1 MKAKYDEEKEAIK
14 STLKNKAKESLAKE
28 IKKTSFEDER
38 RALEDKIQR
47 IMWEEIEKSK
57 DGDDFEF

>member
-1 MKAKYDEEKEAIK
+1 MKSKYDEEKEAIK

>member
-1 MKAKYDEEKEAIK
+1 MKSKYDKEKEAIK

>member
-1 MKAKYDEEKEAIK
+1 MKSKYDEEKEAIK

-38 RALEDKIQR
+38 HALEDKIQR

>member
-1 MKAKYDEEKEAIK
+1 MKLKYDEEKEAIK

-47 IMWEEIEKSK
+47 VMWEEIEKSK

>member
-1 MKAKYDEEKEAIK
+1 MKSKYDEEKEAIK

-28 IKKTSFEDER
+28 IKKTSFENER

>member
-1 MKAKYDEEKEAIK
+1 MKSKYDEEKETIK

>member
-1 MKAKYDEEKEAIK
+1 MQSKYDEEKEAIK

-47 IMWEEIEKSK
+47 IMWGEIEKSK

>member
-1 MKAKYDEEKEAIK
+1 MKSKYNEEKDAIK

-38 RALEDKIQR
+38 RALEDKIQH

>member
-1 MKAKYDEEKEAIK
+1 MKSKYDKEKEAIK

-28 IKKTSFEDER
+28 IKKTSFENER

>member
-1 MKAKYDEEKEAIK
+1 MKSKYDEEKDAIK

>member
-1 MKAKYDEEKEAIK
+1 MKSKYDEKKEAIK

>member
-1 MKAKYDEEKEAIK
+1 MKSKYDEEKEAIK

-38 RALEDKIQR
+38 RAFEDKVQR

>member
-1 MKAKYDEEKEAIK
+1 MKSKYDEEKETIK

-57 DGDDFEF
+57 DGDYFEF

>member
-1 MKAKYDEEKEAIK
+1 MKSKYDEEKEAIK

-47 IMWEEIEKSK
+47 IMWEEIEKSQ